1 MSEAFLG
8 KKIQTLFKRFDAD
21 NSGSIE
27 SSDFDKWSE
36 KLIALG
42 NLNADQSKAL
52 KDNINSIWQTYFQP
66 ADVDGDG
73 KITCQ
78 ELLEH
83 IKKVSLR
90 IHSRWF
96 HYLFGYIGMVSRL
109 LQVIGDA
116 SKRQVI
122 ENALPT
128 IFDSIDANK
137 DGGISK
143 SEFGNYFKSLNI
155 TDQAVI
161 DQVFDSM
168 DINKDG
174 DLSKQEFSD
183 FGKGF
188 FFGADESSPS
198 KSFFGPLI

>member
-8 KKIQTLFKRFDAD
+8 RKIQTLFKRFDAD

-27 SSDFDKWSE
+27 SSDFDKWAE

-42 NLNADQSKAL
+42 NLNADQSKGL

-78 ELLEH
+78 ELIEH
-83 IKKVSLR
+83 IKK
-90 IHSRWF
+90 
-96 HYLFGYIGMVSRL
+96 
-109 LQVIGDA
+109 VIGDA

-155 TDQAVI
+155 TDQSVI

-183 FGKGF
+183 FGKAF

-198 KSFFGPLI
+198 KAFFGPLI